1 MRKRARGYTLVEIL
15 LALALSA
22 ALLASIWTLFDLYTK
37 LFDDGLAKV
46 ENSHLSR
53 VLLQQISD
61 DLHAAIQDPVGGSSP
76 QSEGTAPVRRFGLSG
91 SSTELR
97 FDVLQVTPEQGNPI
111 PVGQWSASGQVTEA
125 RVPELRTVYYSFT
138 SQPTTDGVSRLGLM
152 RRELDFET
160 PVGVDDGTGLDDSSA
175 IDLLGP
181 EALAGDAAGDDT
193 QADSSAVD
201 PLDDS
206 VMWVPE
212 VLSVEFRYFD
222 GNGWTSAWSSLQRK
236 SLPVAVEVVLHIADS
251 YEPPEIQ
258 PETEEDIFT
267 EEGEIAI
274 PDVAMAQGSVYRLIV
289 DLPGSPTYRE
299 PRPPHRPVMQP
310 PTTPTSRPPA
320 RISPTRIA
328 PRRFSAAP
336 SAKPPV
342 RIAPEE
348 WIRTQSR

>member
-1 MRKRARGYTLVEIL
+1 MEML

-22 ALLASIWTLFDLYTK
+22 ALLASIWTLFDLYTR

-46 ENSHLSR
+46 ENSQLSR
-53 VLLQQISD
+53 VLLEQISD

-111 PVGQWSASGQVTEA
+111 PVGQWSASGEVSEA

-138 SQPTTDGVSRLGLM
+138 NQSTTDGVSRLGLM

-160 PVGVDDGTGLDDSSA
+160 PVGVDDGTGFDDSSA

-181 EALAGDAAGDDT
+181 ETLAGGAADD
-193 QADSSAVD
+193 DSQPDSAAVD

-222 GNGWTSAWSSLQRK
+222 GNGWTSAWDSLQRK
-236 SLPVAVEVVLHIADS
+236 SLPVAVEVVLQVADS
-251 YEPPEIQ
+251 YDPSENQ
-258 PETEEDIFT
+258 VDSEEDIFA
-267 EEGEIAI
+267 EEEEIAI
-274 PDVAMAQGSVYRLIV
+274 PDVTMPQGSVYRLIV

-299 PRPPHRPVMQP
+299 PRPPQRPVMQP
-310 PTTPTSRPPA
+310 PAIPAGRQPA

-328 PRRFSAAP
+328 PRRFPAAP